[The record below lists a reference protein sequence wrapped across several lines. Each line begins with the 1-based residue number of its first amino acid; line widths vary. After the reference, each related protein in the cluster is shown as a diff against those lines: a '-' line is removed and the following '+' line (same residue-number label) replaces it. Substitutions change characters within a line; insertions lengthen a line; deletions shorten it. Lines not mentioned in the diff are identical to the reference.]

1 MWSGRDPAVGMQAGG
16 QSPSVRPVSGMQP
29 VRVGALG
36 HRRLTVQEINLPM
49 TGNQK
54 VVAALHLTW

>member
-1 MWSGRDPAVGMQAGG
+1 
-16 QSPSVRPVSGMQP
+16 MQP
-29 VRVGALG
+29 VRDGALG

-54 VVAALHLTW
+54 VVAALHLTC